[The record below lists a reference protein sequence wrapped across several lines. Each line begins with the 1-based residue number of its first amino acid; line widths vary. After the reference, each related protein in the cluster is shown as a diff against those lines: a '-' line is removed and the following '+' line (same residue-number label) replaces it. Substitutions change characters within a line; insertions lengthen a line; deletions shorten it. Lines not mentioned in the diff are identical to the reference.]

1 MDNNGDVEMVRC
13 HKQKIRNENDKL
25 VQIFYVF
32 IINYQLLG
40 ILSSMQFNAIHDCFP
55 QET

>member
-1 MDNNGDVEMVRC
+1 MVRC

-40 ILSSMQFNAIHDCFP
+40 ILSSMQFSAIHDCFP
-55 QET
+55 QGT